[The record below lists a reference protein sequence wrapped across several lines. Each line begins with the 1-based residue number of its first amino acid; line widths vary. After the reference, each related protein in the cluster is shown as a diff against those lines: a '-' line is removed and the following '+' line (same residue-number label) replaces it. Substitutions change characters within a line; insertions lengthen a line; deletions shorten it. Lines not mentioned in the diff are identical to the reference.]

1 MVRGRSA
8 KEKQK
13 EMRQGCRALRSQG
26 LRETGPGC
34 RRGECAHTRQGRPGI
49 NAAGRVYR
57 EGQGAGGEQV
67 CGVVEDRC
75 LLRRPPRGHASSFLP
90 DNEAQPTCD
99 G

>member
-34 RRGECAHTRQGRPGI
+34 RRGECAHTGQGRPGI
-49 NAAGRVYR
+49 NAA
-57 EGQGAGGEQV
+57 
-67 CGVVEDRC
+67 
-75 LLRRPPRGHASSFLP
+75 PASLS
-90 DNEAQPTCD
+90 
-99 G
+99 